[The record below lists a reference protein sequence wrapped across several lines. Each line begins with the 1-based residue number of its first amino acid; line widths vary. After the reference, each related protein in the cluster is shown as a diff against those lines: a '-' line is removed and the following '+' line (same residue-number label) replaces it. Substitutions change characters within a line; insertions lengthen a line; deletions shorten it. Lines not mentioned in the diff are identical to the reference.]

1 MSEKHEKSVSF
12 IIVAGGKG
20 SRMGGEKKQF
30 MLLNGRPLWRW
41 SYDILT
47 PECVKESILVIP
59 QGSEVNHVPENLTV
73 PLKIAY
79 GGKERAESVL
89 NGLKEASCDYVLVH
103 DAARPFLSMN
113 LIHSLIDAV
122 DESHGAV
129 PVLPVSDALKKIDG
143 DNISCINRD
152 GLYITQTPQSF
163 PREKLIY
170 AVSKNPGAKDE

>member
-1 MSEKHEKSVSF
+1 MSEKSVSF

-59 QGSEVNHVPENLTV
+59 QGSEVNHIPESLTV

-79 GGKERAESVL
+79 GGEERAESVL
-89 NGLKEASCDYVLVH
+89 NGLKEATCDYVLVH
-103 DAARPFLSMN
+103 DAARPFLSVN
-113 LIHSLIDAV
+113 LIHSLIDAT
-122 DESHGAV
+122 DETHGAV
-129 PVLPVSDALKKIDG
+129 PVLPAIIQMRSLVIPFSVSPTQHLILCLPLQ
-143 DNISCINRD
+143 NLYPSSC
-152 GLYITQTPQSF
+152 LYT
-163 PREKLIY
+163 L
-170 AVSKNPGAKDE
+170 NH